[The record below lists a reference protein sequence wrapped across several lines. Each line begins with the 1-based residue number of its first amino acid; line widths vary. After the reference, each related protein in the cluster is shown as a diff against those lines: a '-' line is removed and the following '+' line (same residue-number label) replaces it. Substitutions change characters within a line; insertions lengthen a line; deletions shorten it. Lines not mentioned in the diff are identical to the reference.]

1 MERKAGQTR
10 YVLKIMFPGYV
21 LIQAQMQPEIY
32 YQLKTIPDC
41 IRVLNNGENC
51 TRIPENEINLLLSLV
66 DDNEVVDISR
76 FYIQNTRVTI
86 VAGPLKGKE
95 GLIKAVDRRKNR
107 AKIGLEFMGIMR
119 EVEVGIEVLKVL
131 K

>member
-1 MERKAGQTR
+1 M
-10 YVLKIMFPGYV
+10 
-21 LIQAQMQPEIY
+21 
-32 YQLKTIPDC
+32 
-41 IRVLNNGENC
+41 
-51 TRIPENEINLLLSLV
+51 
-66 DDNEVVDISR
+66 
-76 FYIQNTRVTI
+76 
-86 VAGPLKGKE
+86 AGPLKGKE